1 MATHRLSIEPDV
13 AEIQRL
19 LDWVESCCG
28 DAGVGGDVPFKLSL
42 ALDEAVVNVINY
54 AFADL
59 PPPHRIEI
67 ELAIEPDRVT
77 AVIIDNGRAFDPLVV
92 APADPNIPLADR
104 KLGGL
109 GIHLVR
115 TMMDRV
121 DYQRADG
128 ENRLRLE
135 KARG

>member
-1 MATHRLSIEPDV
+1 MATHRLSVAPDV
-13 AEIQRL
+13 AEIPRL
-19 LDWVESCCG
+19 LDWIESCCG

-59 PPPHRIEI
+59 PPPHRIDV

-77 AVIIDNGRAFDPLVV
+77 ALIVDNGRAFDPLT
-92 APADPNIPLADR
+92 AAEPKTDIPLADR
-104 KLGGL
+104 HLGGL

-115 TMMDRV
+115 RMMDRV
-121 DYQRADG
+121 DYRRTDG
-128 ENRLRLE
+128 ENHLRLE
-135 KARG
+135 KTR